1 MKGKLKMALAQER
14 KRADAY
20 KGKAL
25 QAHQRGKELLQ
36 NMGNLDPGETS

>member
-1 MKGKLKMALAQER
+1 MKAKLKMALTQER
-14 KRADAY
+14 KRAEAY

-36 NMGNLDPGETS
+36 SMAHGDLGETT